1 MQDGKNQVQEDN
13 ILLRLQPIVSKVMI
27 KSKVMRI
34 LCPPKFINSNNINE
48 RNKYMPIIKNQEFI
62 QKQRSL

>member
-34 LCPPKFINSNNINE
+34 LWPPKFINSNNINE
-48 RNKYMPIIKNQEFI
+48 RNEYMPIIKNQEFI

>member
-27 KSKVMRI
+27 KSQVMRI
-34 LCPPKFINSNNINE
+34 LWPPKFINSNNINE
-48 RNKYMPIIKNQEFI
+48 RNEYMPIIKNQEFI

>member
-27 KSKVMRI
+27 KSQVMRI
-34 LCPPKFINSNNINE
+34 LWPPKFINSNNINE
-48 RNKYMPIIKNQEFI
+48 RNEYMPIIKNQEFI
-62 QKQRSL
+62 RKQRSL